1 MYGRTL
7 TRLFVYGSGNLSVFA
22 LCHCALCL
30 WIVNCEL
37 WIVNFPRNNY
47 DSKIVN
53 KICIIDVHQNK
64 KKSWCVLDLVQS
76 SLSSSPSY
84 IHTSYGC
91 WWWFECMLSSLLI
104 PNSFVCIFF
113 GSYLFY
119 LIFFFHFGL
128 LNHRRSQVEIIVSI
142 IFFSFVFVRSIV
154 VFATLLLM
162 MLSINLFM
170 QFVSNE
176 SHGRRS
182 CMKFHERQTF
192 AATMSTDDA

>member
-1 MYGRTL
+1 MRVRFSTVLAQFIPLIHSHFIRMLMMIWMYAFIVADTKFFCMH
-7 TRLFVYGSGNLSVFA
+7 LFWLVFILS
-22 LCHCALCL
+22 
-30 WIVNCEL
+30 
-37 WIVNFPRNNY
+37 Y
-47 DSKIVN
+47 
-53 KICIIDVHQNK
+53 
-64 KKSWCVLDLVQS
+64 
-76 SLSSSPSY
+76 
-84 IHTSYGC
+84 
-91 WWWFECMLSSLLI
+91 
-104 PNSFVCIFF
+104 
-113 GSYLFY
+113 
-119 LIFFFHFGL
+119 FFFHFGL